1 MTKKRAIF
9 LDRDGVIN
17 KKAKEHD
24 YIKNWSEFDFLPHVK
39 DAISQLN
46 KKFLVVVV
54 SNQGGISRE
63 LMTWDDVNTIHINM
77 QSELE
82 KSNAIIDKI
91 YVCPHDMKE
100 KCACRKP
107 KPGLILQA
115 ARELNI
121 DLSNSYMIGDS
132 LADIRAGKKAGCK
145 TILLA
150 DANVAREAK
159 PHFTARSMSDILHFV
174 N

>member
-24 YIKNWSEFDFLPHVK
+24 YIKNWGEFEFLPHIK
-39 DAISQLN
+39 DVISQLN

-54 SNQGGISRE
+54 SNQRGVSRG
-63 LMTWDDVNTIHINM
+63 LMTLNDVHSIHVNM
-77 QSELE
+77 QTELK
-82 KSNAIIDKI
+82 KSNAIIDSI
-91 YVCPHDMKE
+91 YVCPHGIKE

-107 KPGLILQA
+107 EPGMIFQA

-132 LADIRAGKKAGCK
+132 LTDIEAGKKAGCK

-150 DANVAREAK
+150 DANLARETK
-159 PHFTARSMSDILHFV
+159 PDFAARSMLDVLHFI